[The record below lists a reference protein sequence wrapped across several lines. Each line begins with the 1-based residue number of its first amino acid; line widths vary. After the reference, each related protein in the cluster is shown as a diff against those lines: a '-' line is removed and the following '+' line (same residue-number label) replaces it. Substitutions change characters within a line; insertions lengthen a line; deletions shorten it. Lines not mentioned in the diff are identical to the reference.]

1 MKVRSFPQKEDK
13 KSEHDVK
20 EADNKTE
27 VSNSQMIE
35 MIQQQMEKNSSEET
49 PSNKRSQNLLIT
61 LLKHRGNYGKI

>member
-49 PSNKRSQNLLIT
+49 PSNKRS
-61 LLKHRGNYGKI
+61 